1 MRMIITHEG
10 ITLNTDIIAMI
21 QPVFTDISGYDIIDN
36 INDDELV
43 VYEDVEFGILAVTTL
58 NDEILLGVYATEEE
72 RDFAKYKL
80 ENWLA
85 SDFSNYYKMTE
96 RK

>member
-36 INDDELV
+36 INDDEHV
-43 VYEDVEFGILAVTTL
+43 VYELSLIH
-58 NDEILLGVYATEEE
+58 I
-72 RDFAKYKL
+72 
-80 ENWLA
+80 
-85 SDFSNYYKMTE
+85 
-96 RK
+96 

>member
-21 QPVFTDISGYDIIDN
+21 QSVFVDISDYDVIDN
-36 INDDELV
+36 INDDEHV

>member
-1 MRMIITHEG
+1 MRMIITHEN
-10 ITLNTDIIAMI
+10 ITINSDIIAMI
-21 QPVFTDISGYDIIDN
+21 QSVFVDISDYDVIDN
-36 INDDELV
+36 INDDEHV
-43 VYEDVEFGILAVTTL
+43 VYADVEFGILAVTTL